1 MIISRTPF
9 RISLAGGGTD
19 FPFYYKKYG
28 GKVVGFAIDKYC
40 NIFYRDGNH
49 LMDYNYRI
57 AYSRIEL
64 VKKLNDIQ
72 HPSVRNTSKYFHI
85 THPFDLLHNG
95 DLPAKTGLGSS
106 SSFTVGMCRIYRHLK
121 KIRCSPYLLSNDA
134 IHIEQKLIKESVG
147 SQDQIFASFGG
158 FNTIKFG
165 KDGFNVVQHYL
176 SDAKLEQI
184 NKSFL
189 LMYTGMTRYAEKIEK
204 SKIQNINRNLE
215 YYKKIK
221 SLADSLDSEM
231 KTSKKI
237 NLKNVGEI
245 LDYGWSLKRQ
255 IGDGV
260 SNSKLDELYKFAKKN
275 GAYGGKILGAGGGG
289 FYLFIVDEKKVKNF
303 KKKFS
308 KYQFIDINVSTKGS
322 QIISCD

>member
-1 MIISRTPF
+1 
-9 RISLAGGGTD
+9 
-19 FPFYYKKYG
+19 
-28 GKVVGFAIDKYC
+28 
-40 NIFYRDGNH
+40 
-49 LMDYNYRI
+49 
-57 AYSRIEL
+57 
-64 VKKLNDIQ
+64 
-72 HPSVRNTSKYFHI
+72 
-85 THPFDLLHNG
+85 
-95 DLPAKTGLGSS
+95 
-106 SSFTVGMCRIYRHLK
+106 MCRIYRHLK